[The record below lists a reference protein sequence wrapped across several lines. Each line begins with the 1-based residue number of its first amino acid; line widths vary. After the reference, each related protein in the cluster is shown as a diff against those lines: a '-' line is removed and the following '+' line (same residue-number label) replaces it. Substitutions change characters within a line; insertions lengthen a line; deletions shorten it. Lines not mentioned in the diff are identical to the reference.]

1 MRSRYSAYVTNN
13 LDYLNRSWHP
23 KTRPAQLTL
32 DPKQRWLGLKVKT
45 PQDGRPEDDT
55 GVVEFV
61 ARFKIDG
68 KGHRLHERSNFT
80 RYQGRWVYLDG
91 SLV

>member
-13 LDYLNRSWHP
+13 LDYLNHSWHP

-45 PQDGRPEDDT
+45 TQDGRPEDDT

-61 ARFKIDG
+61 ALFGDVCVHKKTSVVRG
-68 KGHRLHERSNFT
+68 LSGTGTASSGLQNF
-80 RYQGRWVYLDG
+80 
-91 SLV
+91 